1 MRRMIALILPIL
13 LMPLATYAADTAADT
28 QLFRLTIADTPV
40 ENGKVLNMEFQEV
53 ARETGRST
61 VQLTRRSGGS
71 VSSSMFILRGMCGL
85 ARSRGKQYFVVE
97 QFAGESNRYTVT
109 FPEIAPEAGKGF
121 TIAQCEL
128 LQY

>member
-1 MRRMIALILPIL
+1 MHRMIALALPVL
-13 LMPLATYAADTAADT
+13 LMPLAAYAADT
-28 QLFRLTIADTPV
+28 QLFRLTIADTNV

-53 ARETGRST
+53 ARETGTST

-71 VSSSMFILRGMCGL
+71 VSSSMFVLRGMCGL
-85 ARSRGKQYFVVE
+85 ARSRGKQYFVIE
-97 QFAGESNRYTVT
+97 QFAGDSNRYTVT
-109 FPEIAPEAGKGF
+109 FPEIPPEPGKGF